1 MKTFVTSKLILLF
14 MVLQLLCSFKRFGAM
29 ITFDVGYFFKAI
41 HLGNAK
47 VNLVKTL
54 FVLFIRAENIKWWMS
69 SLVEVGSSI
78 YIWDMMEVGT
88 SSTYSWDMGQLG
100 MPTSSHSWD
109 MAWWLDWLLWR
120 GCLNSYFFSCRNRLY
135 SCFYKSGPIFNSLY
149 SCISKLDSFYS
160 YFLSRSSISS
170 CFCTCLSTP
179 CPTTEARRTGS
190 WWWWLM
196 YFLWGVKSKLKVKTH
211 CGFTTVAVC
220 SQASTFVMFPQV

>member
-69 SLVEVGSSI
+69 SMVEVGSSI

-88 SSTYSWDMGQLG
+88 SSTYS
-100 MPTSSHSWD
+100 
-109 MAWWLDWLLWR
+109 
-120 GCLNSYFFSCRNRLY
+120 
-135 SCFYKSGPIFNSLY
+135 PIFNSLY

-160 YFLSRSSISS
+160 YFFSRSSISS
-170 CFCTCLSTP
+170 LLSIAINCL
-179 CPTTEARRTGS
+179 
-190 WWWWLM
+190 L
-196 YFLWGVKSKLKVKTH
+196 FLKVH
-211 CGFTTVAVC
+211 CLL
-220 SQASTFVMFPQV
+220 SLSNLLYSK